1 MHKRIVTGACLM
13 FLMGATAYAEDAQPP
28 NDAQAGNAQ
37 PKEAQQKVD
46 KHRDNQHKDNQ
57 HKADQPD
64 TAQYVAC
71 QAELSRAEKR
81 VDDKIEAKRLSEGD
95 ADQVNK
101 LLDEADALCTEE
113 KYAEATKTL
122 ADVDKQVSAAA
133 KPSQPSE

>member
-1 MHKRIVTGACLM
+1 MRKRIVTGACLM
-13 FLMGATAYAEDAQPP
+13 LLMGATAYAEDAQPP

-37 PKEAQQKVD
+37 PQKVD
-46 KHRDNQHKDNQ
+46 KHKDNQ

-71 QAELSRAEKR
+71 QAELSRAEQR

-133 KPSQPSE
+133 KASQPSE

>member
-1 MHKRIVTGACLM
+1 MRKRIAAGACLVL
-13 FLMGATAYAEDAQPP
+13 LMGAAAHAQDAQP
-28 NDAQAGNAQ
+28 NDAQAGGTQ

-46 KHRDNQHKDNQ
+46 KHKDNQ

-71 QAELSRAEKR
+71 EGELSRAEKR
-81 VDDKIEAKRLSEGD
+81 VDDKIEAKLLSEGD

-101 LLDEADALCTEE
+101 LLDEADALCTEQ

>member
-13 FLMGATAYAEDAQPP
+13 LLMGGAAYAEDAQPP

-46 KHRDNQHKDNQ
+46 KHKDNQ

-133 KPSQPSE
+133 TPSQPSE

>member
-1 MHKRIVTGACLM
+1 MRNCLVTGACLM
-13 FLMGATAYAEDAQPP
+13 LLMAGAAYAEDAQP
-28 NDAQAGNAQ
+28 NDAQAGDAQ

-46 KHRDNQHKDNQ
+46 KHKDNQ

-71 QAELSRAEKR
+71 EVELSRAEKR
-81 VDDKIEAKRLSEGD
+81 VDDTIAANLLSEGD
-95 ADQVNK
+95 AEKVNK

-113 KYAEATKTL
+113 KYAEATSTL

-133 KPSQPSE
+133 KPSQPGK